1 MRIWVILLSL
11 LALTAQPAFAANSQR
26 LQPLEKELAWLISGK
41 SANLGVAA
49 LDLSTGEV
57 VSVNGHDAFPMASTV
72 KVAVAANYLAQVE
85 FGRRSL
91 DDRIAGKTAAS
102 LLNAMITRSDN
113 NATDLLIGNLGGP
126 GKIQSWLTQQGVEG
140 IRFDRSIARLLSD
153 RRDLYDIRDS
163 STPIAMVQLLQKLD
177 SGKMLRPQSR
187 SYLLDLM
194 GRCITG
200 KNRMRALL
208 PYGTKV
214 EHKTG
219 TLNNYTSDVG
229 FITLPDGRR
238 LAVAFFARGGGDRP
252 SAIAQVARKVYDGF
266 MAVPRSLYSSL
277 TAPAS
282 ASAPTFQPN

>member
-1 MRIWVILLSL
+1 MHIRLVLLWL
-11 LALTAQPAFAANSQR
+11 LALIAQPAMAANSQR
-26 LQPLEKELAWLISGK
+26 LQPLEQELAWLISGK

-91 DDRIAGKTAAS
+91 NDVIGGRKAAS
-102 LLNAMITRSDN
+102 LMDAMITRSDN
-113 NATDLLIGNLGGP
+113 YATDLLIRNLGGP
-126 GKIQSWLTQQGVEG
+126 NVIQSWLKQQDIEG
-140 IRFDRSIARLLSD
+140 IRFDRSIARLLAD
-153 RRDLYDIRDS
+153 KRDLYDQRDS

-177 SGKMLRPQSR
+177 SGKMLRPASR

-194 GRCITG
+194 GRCMTG
-200 KNRMRALL
+200 KNRMRGLL
-208 PYGTKV
+208 PYGTRV

-238 LAVAFFARGGGDRP
+238 LAVAFFARGSGDRP
-252 SAIAQVARKVYDGF
+252 RAIAEAARKIYDGF
-266 MAVPRSLYSSL
+266 MAIPRSLYS
-277 TAPAS
+277 TTIAAPVAS
-282 ASAPTFQPN
+282 ALQP

>member
-1 MRIWVILLSL
+1 MRIHLVLLWL
-11 LALTAQPAFAANSQR
+11 LALLAQPAFAANSQR
-26 LQPLEKELAWLISGK
+26 LQPLEQELAWLISGK

-91 DDRIAGKTAAS
+91 DDRIGGRSAAS
-102 LLNAMITRSDN
+102 LLDAMITRSDN
-113 NATDLLIGNLGGP
+113 HATDLLIRNLGGP
-126 GKIQSWLTQQGVEG
+126 SMIQSWLMQHKVEG
-140 IRFDRSIARLLSD
+140 IRFDRTIARLLAD
-153 RRDLYDIRDS
+153 RRDLWDVRDS

-177 SGKMLRPQSR
+177 SGKLLKPTSR

-194 GRCITG
+194 GRCATG

-208 PYGTKV
+208 PYGTRV

-238 LAVAFFARGGGDRP
+238 LAVAFFARGSGDRP
-252 SAIAQVARKVYDGF
+252 RAIAEAARKIYDGF
-266 MAVPRSLYSSL
+266 MAVPRSIYS
-277 TAPAS
+277 TIAAPA
-282 ASAPTFQPN
+282 ATAFQP

>member
-1 MRIWVILLSL
+1 MHIRLVLLWL
-11 LALTAQPAFAANSQR
+11 LALIAQPAMAANSQR
-26 LQPLEKELAWLISGK
+26 LQPLEQELAWLISGK

-91 DDRIAGKTAAS
+91 NDVIGGRKAAS
-102 LLNAMITRSDN
+102 LLDAMITRSDN
-113 NATDLLIGNLGGP
+113 YATDLLIRNLGGP
-126 GKIQSWLTQQGVEG
+126 NVIQSWLKQQDIEG
-140 IRFDRSIARLLSD
+140 IRFDRSIARLLAD
-153 RRDLYDIRDS
+153 KRDLYDQRDS

-177 SGKMLRPQSR
+177 SGKMLRPASR

-194 GRCITG
+194 GRCMTG
-200 KNRMRALL
+200 KNRMRGLL
-208 PYGTKV
+208 PYGTRV

-238 LAVAFFARGGGDRP
+238 LAVAFFARGSGDRP
-252 SAIAQVARKVYDGF
+252 RAIAEAARKIYDGF
-266 MAVPRSLYSSL
+266 MAIPRSLYS
-277 TAPAS
+277 TTIAAPVAS
-282 ASAPTFQPN
+282 ALQP

>member
-1 MRIWVILLSL
+1 MRIWHVLLSL
-11 LALTAQPAFAANSQR
+11 LALFAQPAFAANSQR
-26 LQPLEKELAWLISGK
+26 LQPLEQELAWLISAK

-49 LDLSTGEV
+49 LDLTTGEV

-85 FGRRSL
+85 HGRRTL
-91 DDRIAGKTAAS
+91 DDRIGGRSAAA

-113 NATDLLIGNLGGP
+113 HATDLLINNLGGP
-126 GKIQSWLTQQGVEG
+126 GKIQTWLSQQGVEG
-140 IRFDRSIARLLSD
+140 IRFDRTIARLLSD
-153 RRDLYDIRDS
+153 RRDLWDVRDS

-194 GRCITG
+194 GKCITG

-208 PYGTKV
+208 PYGTRV

-238 LAVAFFARGGGDRP
+238 LAVAFFARGSGDRP
-252 SAIAQVARKVYDGF
+252 RAIAEAARKIYDGF
-266 MAVPRSLYSSL
+266 LAIPRSIYS
-277 TAPAS
+277 TAIAAPVAS
-282 ASAPTFQPN
+282 ALQP

>member
-1 MRIWVILLSL
+1 MRICFALVWL
-11 LALTAQPAFAANSQR
+11 LALFAQPAFAASSQR
-26 LQPLEKELAWLISGK
+26 LQPLEQQLAWLISGK
-41 SANLGVAA
+41 TSNLGVAA

-85 FGRRSL
+85 FGLRSL
-91 DDRIAGKTAAS
+91 QDRIGGRSAAA
-102 LLNAMITRSDN
+102 LLDAMITRSDN
-113 NATDLLIGNLGGP
+113 HATDLLIRNLGGP
-126 GKIQSWLTQQGVEG
+126 QVVQSWLKQQGING
-140 IRFDRSIARLLSD
+140 IRFDRTIARLLSD
-153 RRDLYDIRDS
+153 RRDLWDVRDS

-177 SGKMLRPQSR
+177 TGKMLKPHSR

-194 GRCITG
+194 ANCKTG

-208 PYGTKV
+208 PSGTRV

-238 LAVAFFARGGGDRP
+238 LAVAFFARGSGDRP
-252 SAIAQVARKVYDGF
+252 RAIAEAARQIYDGF
-266 MAVPRSLYSSL
+266 MSIPRAFYS
-277 TAPAS
+277 TTIAAPVAS
-282 ASAPTFQPN
+282 ALQP

>member
-1 MRIWVILLSL
+1 MGIRLAFFAL
-11 LALTAQPAFAANSQR
+11 LALFAQPAFAASTPR
-26 LQPLEKELAWLISGK
+26 LQPLEQQLAWLVSGK
-41 SANLGVAA
+41 TSNLGVAA
-49 LDLSTGEV
+49 LDLTTGEI

-91 DDRIAGKTAAS
+91 NDRIAGRTAAS
-102 LLNAMITRSDN
+102 LMDAMITRSDN
-113 NATDLLIGNLGGP
+113 YATDLLIRNLGGP
-126 GKIQSWLTQQGVEG
+126 RVLQSWLSQQGVNGVRIDRE
-140 IRFDRSIARLLSD
+140 IRTLLAD
-153 RRDLYDIRDS
+153 KRDLYDVRDS
-163 STPIAMVQLLQKLD
+163 STPIAMVQLLQRLD
-177 SGKMLRPQSR
+177 SGKMLKPHSR

-200 KNRMRALL
+200 KNRIRGLL

-238 LAVAFFARGGGDRP
+238 LAVAFFARGSGDRP
-252 SAIAQVARKVYDGF
+252 RAIAEAARKIYDGF
-266 MAVPRSLYSSL
+266 MSVPRAFFSTTLA
-277 TAPAS
+277 APVAS
-282 ASAPTFQPN
+282 TTLQPN

>member
-1 MRIWVILLSL
+1 MRICFALVWL
-11 LALTAQPAFAANSQR
+11 LALFAQPAFAASSQR
-26 LQPLEKELAWLISGK
+26 LQPLEQQLAWLISGK
-41 SANLGVAA
+41 TSNLGVAA

-91 DDRIAGKTAAS
+91 QDRIGGRTAAS
-102 LLNAMITRSDN
+102 LMDAMITRSDN
-113 NATDLLIGNLGGP
+113 YATDLLIRNLGGP
-126 GKIQSWLTQQGVEG
+126 QVVQSWLKQQGING
-140 IRFDRSIARLLSD
+140 IRFDRTIARLLSD
-153 RRDLYDIRDS
+153 RRDLWDVRDS

-177 SGKMLRPQSR
+177 TGKMLKPHSR

-194 GRCITG
+194 ANCKTG

-208 PYGTKV
+208 PDGTRV

-238 LAVAFFARGGGDRP
+238 LAVAFFARGSGDRP
-252 SAIAQVARKVYDGF
+252 RAIAEAARQISDGF
-266 MAVPRSLYSSL
+266 MAIPRAFYS
-277 TAPAS
+277 TTIAAPVAS
-282 ASAPTFQPN
+282 ALQP